1 MNTITLSDKEK
12 KELAIMN
19 SIAGFNPTGQMQLKN
34 GVFIPQGNPAQVV
47 SVSTLQKE
55 SLQSAQNNTLNP
67 QTTSQV
73 AIKETFINNNT
84 NNNNKELILLII
96 LIIMTLYIIMSKY

>member
-34 GVFIPQGNPAQVV
+34 GVFVPQGNPAQVV

-55 SLQSAQNNTLNP
+55 SLQSVQNNTLNS

-73 AIKETFINNNT
+73 AIKETFINNT